1 MLTISLCSLKS
12 TNTQHT
18 TWVIPH
24 PQGWQWCGA
33 LTWNRSYMWPGPSCD
48 TGTPCPPPA
57 AQRQSVIS
65 VRKRTWA
72 APAGR
77 QRSPRWP
84 ACAHWD
90 PTWLHPMNR
99 APVLKSHTAGRA
111 GLKPTRRK
119 KNYSSKD
126 KQEGGRGGQLFN
138 TSTGPSGG
146 VQLLCGKM
154 FFCWRWVERGDECHS
169 QESRGRGP
177 GWGRGRFPLEDLSV
191 VWGHAVRHWGPEV
204 EGEHDNCRDTAT
216 SVLVWKTQEQN
227 KKRNHESRIPR
238 NFQ

>member
-1 MLTISLCSLKS
+1 MSYS
-12 TNTQHT
+12 T
-18 TWVIPH
+18 PAH
-24 PQGWQWCGA
+24 PLGWQWCGA

-48 TGTPCPPPA
+48 MGTPRPPPA

-119 KNYSSKD
+119 KMIPKKINR
-126 KQEGGRGGQLFN
+126 GGRGQLFN

-146 VQLLCGKM
+146 VQLLSGKM
-154 FFCWRWVERGDECHS
+154 FFCWRWDEKA
-169 QESRGRGP
+169 
-177 GWGRGRFPLEDLSV
+177 
-191 VWGHAVRHWGPEV
+191 AVLWLPSATVRSPE
-204 EGEHDNCRDTAT
+204 EG
-216 SVLVWKTQEQN
+216 VLGEEEAVSP
-227 KKRNHESRIPR
+227 SRIYLLSEVMQWGTGDR
-238 NFQ
+238 R